1 MCVYGVAKVVQVY
14 MVTKPTLCPI
24 LSHFGAPINH
34 CTPLVGLAP
43 KLSPSGGRLGWEGGK
58 GELHQMHD
66 NPHLWPYKLDI
77 ILYKICSG
85 LYYIG

>member
-43 KLSPSGGRLGWEGGK
+43 KLSPSGGRLGWGGGGGEGGCIRCVTI
-58 GELHQMHD
+58 
-66 NPHLWPYKLDI
+66 PT
-77 ILYKICSG
+77 SG
-85 LYYIG
+85 PISLISYYIR